1 MGFTFVKEVMT
12 KNVISIDS
20 SMTVKDAATV
30 MEDANVGCVVITK
43 ENIPVGILTE
53 RDFVKRVVGKDKASD
68 TQLSEVMTQPIAVV
82 GPDETIWDVA
92 EVMRS
97 KNIHKVP
104 VQDGDKLVG
113 IFTATDLVRIC
124 SYGSDSQMRKITEQI
139 LIRLKNTPKQEA

>member
-1 MGFTFVKEVMT
+1 MAFTFVKEVMT
-12 KNVISIDS
+12 QNVISIDS
-20 SMTVKDAATV
+20 SMTVKDAAAM
-30 MEDANVGCVVITK
+30 MEDANVGSIVITK

-53 RDFVKRVVGKDKASD
+53 RDFVNRVVGKDKAPS
-68 TQLSEVMTQPIAVV
+68 TQVSEVMTQPIKVV

-124 SYGSDSQMRKITEQI
+124 SYGSDSQMRKITEDI
-139 LIRLKNTPKQEA
+139 LIRLKNTPNQEV

>member
-1 MGFTFVKEVMT
+1 MAFTFVKEVMT

-20 SMTVKDAATV
+20 SMTVKDAAAM
-30 MEDANVGCVVITK
+30 MEDANVGSIVITK
-43 ENIPVGILTE
+43 ENMPVGILTE
-53 RDFVKRVVGKDKASD
+53 RDFVNRVVGKDKAPS
-68 TQLSEVMTQPIAVV
+68 TQVSEVMTQPIKVV

-104 VQDGDKLVG
+104 VQDGDKLIG
-113 IFTATDLVRIC
+113 IFTATDLVRVC

>member
-20 SMTVKDAATV
+20 SMTVKDAAA
-30 MEDANVGCVVITK
+30 MMDDANVGSIIITK

-53 RDFVKRVVGKDKASD
+53 RDFVKRVIGKDKAAS
-68 TQLSEVMTQPIAVV
+68 TLVSEVMTQPITVV
-82 GPDETIWDVA
+82 EPDETVWNVA
-92 EVMRS
+92 EVMRT

-124 SYGSDSQMRKITEQI
+124 SYGSDSQMRKITEDI
-139 LIRLKNTPKQEA
+139 LIRLKNSPKQEA